1 MADQESSPQ
10 PSKRPLLQ
18 ASKWLQV
25 RVLLDP
31 SEMDLLLT
39 ELSPFLIYVPGSLI
53 ARGQGCIEATA
64 FQEVY
69 RAYAEALA
77 KGLVPPEASY
87 RQLFSTLWTV
97 SKELIKITPMGESQ
111 ELIRPSQP
119 VIQLRPHRFAYSPND
134 GQFRSMVLGGDS
146 ISWGIQLSYP
156 QIVQEPV
163 THEIETVTETA
174 RFPNTALFH
183 QLQRWIRD
191 HTIPTPFIVDHKR
204 TNVPIRIGTY
214 CLPWINRHPELQEQ
228 GIRVLEGM
236 KGGGFPP
243 C

>member
-1 MADQESSPQ
+1 MADPDPSPQ

-31 SEMDLLLT
+31 CEMDLLLHD
-39 ELSPFLIYVPGSLI
+39 LPPFLLYLPGSLV
-53 ARGQGCIEATA
+53 ARGQGRIEATE
-64 FQEVY
+64 FREVY
-69 RAYAEALA
+69 RAYAQALA
-77 KGLVPPEASY
+77 GGLVPPEASY
-87 RQLFSTLWTV
+87 RKLFSTLWTV
-97 SKELIKITPMGESQ
+97 SEKLINITPMGESQ

-119 VIQLRPHRFAYSPND
+119 VIQLRPHRFTYSPID

-163 THEIETVTETA
+163 THEIETVTESA
-174 RFPNTALFH
+174 RFPNTALFRE
-183 QLQRWIRD
+183 LQRWIRD
-191 HTIPTPFIVDHKR
+191 HTIPTPFIVDDKR
-204 TNVPIRIGTY
+204 TNVPIRLGKY

-228 GIRVLEGM
+228 GICVLESITGD
-236 KGGGFPP
+236 
-243 C
+243 